1 MGEENRSAVEQ
12 YAEIKLREERGKAST
27 KKWVTIIMLGLVLV
41 GIVVNF
47 FSSMYLNSS
56 TAKKI
61 LETTFNSDADNYI
74 FNDNEDYLLIGVQA
88 DSKEDALLNLRS
100 AYLEMSK
107 KQVSKLNKLAVVI
120 YDSSNQVMFNS
131 NITVEE
137 IMNTNWSKGVTY
149 TEFMKIANVQ

>member
-12 YAEIKLREERGKAST
+12 YAEIKLKEEREKAST
-27 KKWVTIIMLGLVLV
+27 KKWVTIIVLGVVLL
-41 GIVVNF
+41 GIVGNF

-61 LETTFNSDADNYI
+61 LETTFNSNADNYI

-88 DSKEDALLNLRS
+88 DSKQDALLHLRS

-120 YDSSNQVMFNS
+120 YDSSNQVIFNS

-137 IMNTNWSKGVTY
+137 IMNTNWSKELTY
-149 TEFMKIANVQ
+149 TEFMKMANVQ